1 MGNCNN
7 SKDVNFDD
15 VMLPCKADFA
25 LLFVIGRGGF
35 GRVWKAENKKSKQQ
49 FAIKELNK
57 CKLRINYK
65 RSGQQI
71 RKVLAQQ

>member
-15 VMLPCKADFA
+15 VLCILFKWYNLVPCKADFA

-35 GRVWKAENKKSKQQ
+35 GKVWKAENKKSK
-49 FAIKELNK
+49 
-57 CKLRINYK
+57 
-65 RSGQQI
+65 
-71 RKVLAQQ
+71 